1 MELNKELTADQILDK
16 INNTYG
22 GVFTR
27 AAAKKAME
35 EYAAEWKSKY
45 EALKA
50 QSTKL
55 ADSADSF
62 AKISEWGINEIAK
75 KYDELKAENERL
87 AEENESLQ
95 IDLEKKQN
103 DSKQWCNKAMEAA
116 TYRVQIQREHAA
128 LKEKA
133 DKYEKALQEIVSRN
147 YTGAAYVAGKAL
159 STYSNK

>member
-1 MELNKELTADQILDK
+1 MIDLNNIGLDSDQ
-16 INNTYG
+16 
-22 GVFTR
+22 
-27 AAAKKAME
+27 AAAVD
-35 EYAAEWKSKY
+35 AAIEEWKSKY
-45 EALKA
+45 E
-50 QSTKL
+50 
-55 ADSADSF
+55 
-62 AKISEWGINEIAK
+62 
-75 KYDELKAENERL
+75 ELKAENERL

-159 STYSNK
+159 STYSNKEVDNEK